1 MGAIKSYYMNQSKKI
16 ILTDPVLASNTN
28 IDFNKIEDLLLI
40 SYTLKTLK
48 LVITIMNISY
58 FTGIFFLIICE
69 GVHDIRDIELSE
81 YMDYNMED
89 RPDLFIDTFGF
100 YMNTRKENL
109 IIMFYF
115 AFTSLSTV
123 GFGDYHP
130 RGDMERLMGAFILL
144 GGVAIFS
151 LIMGNFIEIL

>member
-1 MGAIKSYYMNQSKKI
+1 MNQSKKI